1 MLVRTREWA
10 GNCAQNQAARLWE
23 TREVPYALSGGYFD
37 LDGTLLN
44 TLRDLHAAV
53 NVALKGQGFGEKTL
67 DEVRSYV
74 GNAVRVLFERALPEE
89 APERREA
96 CVAAFKEYYSSHIN
110 VYTRPYPGI
119 LALLERLQKAG
130 VKRVFE
136 RNKFDAAV
144 AFVRSAFWRAF
155 G

>member
-1 MLVRTREWA
+1 MRYRAVI
-10 GNCAQNQAARLWE
+10 
-23 TREVPYALSGGYFD
+23 FD

-74 GNAVRVLFERALPEE
+74 GNGVRVLFERALPEE

-119 LALLERLQKAG
+119 LALLTRRCGFCAKRILARFWMDALARARICQKNPRPTGACASW
-130 VKRVFE
+130 KRG
-136 RNKFDAAV
+136 A
-144 AFVRSAFWRAF
+144 
-155 G
+155 